1 LARSEVAGPADLVDA
16 YQDRGTGDGPGRG
29 PQPGMISARRCSHG
43 LGDGHDDAGHQQV
56 PGPAHKRRRISFD
69 ADVAVGEQRGVPAPG
84 TPAGS

>member
-1 LARSEVAGPADLVDA
+1 
-16 YQDRGTGDGPGRG
+16 
-29 PQPGMISARRCSHG
+29 MISARRCSHG